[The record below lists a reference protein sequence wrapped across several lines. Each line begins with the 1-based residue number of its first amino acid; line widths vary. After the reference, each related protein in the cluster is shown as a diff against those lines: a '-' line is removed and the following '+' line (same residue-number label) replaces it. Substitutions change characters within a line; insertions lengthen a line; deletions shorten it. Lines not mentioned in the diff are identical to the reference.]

1 MIIKDVLCRILLMSG
16 FPVYSAMEGSKPEL
30 YEEPIVAKI
39 RHIGLPTRGKY
50 TVREE
55 VQKAPTYDHPCK
67 LQQTAVKISF
77 PEEMRSEIFVNLLG
91 YKEPNLLFLPRCKGR
106 CSDPTSPHQCRATK
120 VKDKKVKERS
130 LQLLCSVHCDTKI
143 DPYSRWLR
151 ENSDRPKAD

>member
-16 FPVYSAMEGSKPEL
+16 FPVYSAMEGSKPAL

-120 VKDKKVKERS
+120 VKDKKVKEGS
-130 LQLLCSVHCDTKI
+130 LQLLCSVHCKTMI
-143 DPYSRWLR
+143 DHSSCWLR
-151 ENSDRPKAD
+151 RVRTAD